1 MGGGIILYIM
11 TAVLGAVALGGAA
24 FAFAGAKGEKTQK
37 RLAAVSKTAV
47 NARPARGA
55 DVSQARRKNMQAML
69 KEMEKQQAEQKKI
82 VRISLRRRI
91 EMAGLSITPRTY
103 WLMSAGLGLVVALG
117 LFFVAHQVWYVV
129 LLGLFAF
136 GVGLPRWILSFLKNR
151 REKKFTR
158 EFANAIDVIV
168 RSVKTGLPVVEA
180 MKVVSTEIPEPVASE
195 FKQLIEGLKVGVTME
210 AGLKRMY
217 ERMPTAEVNFFGIVI
232 TVQQKSG
239 GNLSEAL
246 GNLALVLRDRKRLQ
260 GKIRAMSSEAKASA
274 GIIGSLPP
282 AVMLLVY
289 LSTPEYIDTLF
300 QVKLGNLMLLGCVV
314 WMSLGIL
321 VMKKM
326 ISFKF

>member
-1 MGGGIILYIM
+1 MGGIALYIM

-24 FAFAGAKGEKTQK
+24 YAFVGMRSEKVQK
-37 RLAAVSKTAV
+37 RMAAVAQPLASARTAR
-47 NARPARGA
+47 AAA
-55 DVSQARRKNMQAML
+55 EATQQRRKNMQAML
-69 KEMEKQQAEQKKI
+69 KEMEKQQAEQKKK
-82 VRISLRRRI
+82 VRPSLRRRL
-91 EMAGLSITPRTY
+91 EMAGLTITPRTFY
-103 WLMSAGLGLVVALG
+103 IVSAVTGVVLAGVLY
-117 LFFVAHQVWYVV
+117 FIAHQSIWVV
-129 LLGLFAF
+129 LLGAFASSY
-136 GVGLPRWILSFLKNR
+136 GLPRWVLGFMIRR
-151 REKKFTR
+151 REKRFTR

-168 RSVKTGLPVVEA
+168 RSVKTGLPVIEA

-195 FKQLIEGLKVGVTME
+195 FKQLID
-210 AGLKRMY
+210 GLKRMY
-217 ERMPTAEVNFFGIVI
+217 ERMPTAEVNFFSIVI

-246 GNLALVLRDRKRLQ
+246 SNLAAVLRDRKRLH

-274 GIIGSLPP
+274 AIIGSLPP

-289 LSTPEYIDTLF
+289 ITTPQYIDLLF

-314 WMSLGIL
+314 WMALGVL

>member
-1 MGGGIILYIM
+1 MGGMALYIM

-24 FAFAGAKGEKTQK
+24 FAFVGMGSEKTQK
-37 RLAAVSKTAV
+37 RVAAVVKTQGS
-47 NARPARGA
+47 ARVSRGP
-55 DVSQARRKNMQAML
+55 DLSQQRRKTMQAVL
-69 KEMEKQQAEQKKI
+69 KEMEQKQALNKK
-82 VRISLRRRI
+82 RNSFDAPPPHRN
-91 EMAGLSITPRTY
+91 G
-103 WLMSAGLGLVVALG
+103 GLVNYAAHLLAHLG
-117 LFFVAHQVWYVV
+117 WVRRCRGRRFVFLGHQAWYVV
-129 LLGLFAF
+129 LLGLFAA
-136 GVGLPRWILSFLKNR
+136 GLGLPRWTLGFLKNR

-168 RSVKTGLPVVEA
+168 RSVKTGLPVIEA

-210 AGLKRMY
+210 QGLKRMF

-246 GNLALVLRDRKRLQ
+246 SNLALVLRDRKRLH

-274 GIIGSLPP
+274 MIIGSLPP
-282 AVMLLVY
+282 AVMALVY
-289 LSTPEYIDTLF
+289 FTTPQYIDLLF

-314 WMSLGIL
+314 WMGLGIL